1 MTEEDKCPV
10 SPTCKEFA
18 LYLDEQGYRDRYAE
32 YTREIFE
39 TRVFEWALKHKDK
52 STATLNH
59 ILAKDVPILHHAME
73 RIDVMDIKNLNL
85 AMAQYYETLDDY
97 TKMEAGIAFG
107 LMQITVKQTA
117 RVFYTELEGV
127 VSAFEEMGC
136 PLTQQI
142 QKHIYLHTCY
152 ELYPEKLE
160 KATQGWVFNSNMDL
174 PGVRVEVEKI
184 LINDNIDSSFST
196 EFTTDLE
203 KRANRVD
210 RVQKFRQLGIICNK
224 VDTKFYGKKEEEKV
238 MSAFHAQSQVNLNKA
253 CQNQRCTK
261 KGVKNHTARRCRF
274 NEDEQMKDANTEPPS
289 KKLHQAYEINPSGT
303 KTWEKAKD
311 EVYNALAKDFQVTDK
326 ELKASTDLIEEL
338 ALFSLTKAQGAKKR
352 FLNKIRKQLHPI
364 NSKNDQFTKYSS
376 FNNNNNT
383 INNK

>member
-1 MTEEDKCPV
+1 
-10 SPTCKEFA
+10 
-18 LYLDEQGYRDRYAE
+18 
-32 YTREIFE
+32 
-39 TRVFEWALKHKDK
+39 VFEWALKHKDK

-203 KRANRVD
+203 KRENRVD

-238 MSAFHAQSQVNLNKA
+238 MSAFHAQSQVNLSLSKPALHEKGGEKPYGKA
-253 CQNQRCTK
+253 MQIQ
-261 KGVKNHTARRCRF
+261 
-274 NEDEQMKDANTEPPS
+274 
-289 KKLHQAYEINPSGT
+289 
-303 KTWEKAKD
+303 
-311 EVYNALAKDFQVTDK
+311 
-326 ELKASTDLIEEL
+326 
-338 ALFSLTKAQGAKKR
+338 
-352 FLNKIRKQLHPI
+352 
-364 NSKNDQFTKYSS
+364 
-376 FNNNNNT
+376 
-383 INNK
+383 